1 MGYQGRLTTETELAV
16 PLAVGK
22 AMQEAL
28 MTDHLKPGDKVHWNT
43 SQGETHGTVERKVT
57 GTEHVKGHV
66 AKASPEHPE
75 YRVKSDKSGKE
86 AIHRP
91 EELRK
96 G

>member
-1 MGYQGRLTTETELAV
+1 MAESKSFKSG
-16 PLAVGK
+16 
-22 AMQEAL
+22 
-28 MTDHLKPGDKVHWNT
+28 DHVKWDTP
-43 SQGETHGTVERKVT
+43 QGETSGKVVHKVT
-57 GTEHVKGHV
+57 GTERVKGHV
-66 AKASPEHPE
+66 AKASKEHPE